1 MLLYYLDEKGHEHF
15 ESSAIN
21 EKLVNRLT
29 IELEKFKICE
39 GEVEMSKQKQEAISD
54 LASKKSLTLPLTV
67 ATRSNRVVDDGI
79 EVPRHT
85 DLYYR
90 NRDGHLMKESEEV
103 KDGFRGAQLA
113 LSKVVDKAFTGWT
126 VKTQKQE

>member
-1 MLLYYLDEKGHEHF
+1 
-15 ESSAIN
+15 
-21 EKLVNRLT
+21 
-29 IELEKFKICE
+29 
-39 GEVEMSKQKQEAISD
+39 MSKQKQEAVSD
-54 LASKKSLTLPLTV
+54 LASKKLLTLPLTV
-67 ATRSNRVVDDGI
+67 AARSNRVVDDGI
-79 EVPRHT
+79 EVIGHT

-103 KDGFRGAQLA
+103 KDGFGGAQLA